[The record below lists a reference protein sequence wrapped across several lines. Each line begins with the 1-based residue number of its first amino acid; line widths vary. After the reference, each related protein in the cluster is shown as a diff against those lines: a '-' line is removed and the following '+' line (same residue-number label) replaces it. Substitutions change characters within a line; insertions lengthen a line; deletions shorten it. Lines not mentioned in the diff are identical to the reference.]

1 MMRRWLAVVALSLLT
16 VPLLAQWQYLSFE
29 QVTVAATAVG
39 ITATVLQPNG
49 GGSSP
54 QANVG
59 TCRVETAQVRY
70 RVDGA
75 LPTATVGTL
84 AEIGDTIALDG
95 ADILRLFKAIRTGA
109 VSAVMDCTVAMR

>member
-1 MMRRWLAVVALSLLT
+1 MRRWLVVCGICLT
-16 VPLLAQWQYLSFE
+16 LVSPVVAQWQYLAFE
-29 QVTVAATAVG
+29 QVTVAAAAIG

-70 RVDGA
+70 RVDGG
-75 LPTATVGTL
+75 LPTTAIGTL

-95 ADILRLFKAIRTGA
+95 SDILRLFKAIRTGA
-109 VSAVMDCTVAMR
+109 VSAVLDCTVGMR